1 MMKTKKVLKPWVK
14 NLLQALGIIIII
26 SSIIMMF
33 DYLSYEDD
41 RTLERKSTECAAEG
55 YGIKVSYT
63 KEGDKYYVC
72 NSLEGK

>member
-1 MMKTKKVLKPWVK
+1 MKTKKVLKPWVK

-26 SSIIMMF
+26 SSIIMVF

-41 RTLERKSTECAAEG
+41 RTLEKKSTECAVEG

>member
-1 MMKTKKVLKPWVK
+1 MKTKKVLKPWVK

-26 SSIIMMF
+26 SSIIMVF
-33 DYLSYEDD
+33 DYLSYEDNKA
-41 RTLERKSTECAAEG
+41 LEKRSRECASEG

-72 NSLEGK
+72 NYLEEK

>member
-1 MMKTKKVLKPWVK
+1 MKTKKVLKPWVK
-14 NLLQALGIIIII
+14 NLLQALRIIIII
-26 SSIIMMF
+26 SSIIMVF

-41 RTLERKSTECAAEG
+41 RTLERKSIECAAEG